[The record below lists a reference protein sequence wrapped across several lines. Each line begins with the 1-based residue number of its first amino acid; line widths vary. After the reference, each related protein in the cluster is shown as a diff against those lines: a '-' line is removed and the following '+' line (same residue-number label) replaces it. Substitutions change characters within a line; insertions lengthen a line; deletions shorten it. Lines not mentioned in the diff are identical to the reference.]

1 MKDLER
7 AIVFLHF
14 LPIIYTK
21 LRKILSMELYR
32 WIICRVLTNPSMRC
46 ACEVGR
52 KLNAIVTLEVI
63 GGSWDQRVCGRQF
76 FYTEIAIIF
85 AFVLVLDIICP
96 KNSILKRSLTLVYFP
111 MARLETPPII
121 KLRKFWSTIYFTDLL
136 SSYIIVLGTDKVVGR
151 TTKIMTSKLALPNLS
166 SFKRCS
172 THIQHNSI
180 LLKKR

>member
-1 MKDLER
+1 
-7 AIVFLHF
+7 
-14 LPIIYTK
+14 
-21 LRKILSMELYR
+21 
-32 WIICRVLTNPSMRC
+32 MRR

-63 GGSWDQRVCGRQF
+63 GGSRDQRVCGRQF

-121 KLRKFWSTIYFTDLL
+121 KLRKS
-136 SSYIIVLGTDKVVGR
+136 
-151 TTKIMTSKLALPNLS
+151 
-166 SFKRCS
+166 
-172 THIQHNSI
+172 
-180 LLKKR
+180 

>member
-1 MKDLER
+1 
-7 AIVFLHF
+7 
-14 LPIIYTK
+14 
-21 LRKILSMELYR
+21 
-32 WIICRVLTNPSMRC
+32 MRR

-121 KLRKFWSTIYFTDLL
+121 KLRKSWSTIYF
-136 SSYIIVLGTDKVVGR
+136 IIVLGTDKVVGR
-151 TTKIMTSKLALPNLS
+151 TTKIMN
-166 SFKRCS
+166 FKIGI
-172 THIQHNSI
+172 IQPE
-180 LLKKR
+180 LF

>member
-1 MKDLER
+1 
-7 AIVFLHF
+7 
-14 LPIIYTK
+14 
-21 LRKILSMELYR
+21 MELYR
-32 WIICRVLTNPSMRC
+32 WIICSVLFLLLTYKSINE
-46 ACEVGR
+46 ACEVRR

-121 KLRKFWSTIYFTDLL
+121 KLRKSWSTIYFTDLL
-136 SSYIIVLGTDKVVGR
+136 RYIIVLGTDKVVGR
-151 TTKIMTSKLALPNLS
+151 TTKIMN
-166 SFKRCS
+166 FKIAI
-172 THIQHNSI
+172 TQPE
-180 LLKKR
+180 LF